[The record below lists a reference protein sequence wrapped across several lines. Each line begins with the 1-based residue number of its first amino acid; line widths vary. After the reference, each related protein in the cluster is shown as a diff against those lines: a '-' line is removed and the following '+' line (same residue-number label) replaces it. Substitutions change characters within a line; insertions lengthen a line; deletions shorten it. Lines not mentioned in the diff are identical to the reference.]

1 MNLWT
6 INKLR
11 DKFLLIII
19 SLILFVFSIFSYVL
33 YQFEKEQIIQSTQFN
48 AESLLRNTS
57 YAFTVALKS
66 NDQVLESQKAASL
79 LQRDKNIVNLIIK
92 NKLGNTI
99 YAINQTPEKQTTAV
113 GIPRTQLH
121 KNVFHYNFPLFENKE
136 MIGSLILDYSQ
147 DAALSKI
154 QYFKYFIIIAAFTAI
169 VIAFF
174 LAIALARMVT
184 RQIELLTIGVQK
196 VSFGNYSHKVKIV
209 TNDELGNLA
218 KSFNNLFSNLKESY
232 KESYQ
237 KRQELLEEK
246 NKLRT
251 ILANLNQGVVLI
263 DKDKK
268 IYEINQAAE
277 SIFDIYSKI
286 AIGQNI
292 NEISTN
298 QEYLDFINDF
308 TTTNQPFA
316 TKTIKFEKPSI
327 IYKISLV
334 RAINEDEE
342 VIGII
347 SVFTDIT
354 KEHELTQSKTN
365 LLHIMSHELKTPLAT
380 IIGFLGLLEKE
391 GQDYITDD
399 HIDFIRTA
407 KQGAEDL
414 KLLVNNL
421 LDLSRLEANK
431 MEVHFSEFDLPKLT
445 DSVIKFYSLL
455 LEEKKLDVITEYQ
468 SDKMMIESD
477 KNKIRQIVS
486 NIMDNAI
493 KFTSDGTITV
503 SINQSDD
510 TVFLT
515 IKDSGIGISKNKLSD
530 IFGKFNQVDSSITRK
545 HDGAGLGLSI
555 VKEFTKLLNGHIEVS
570 STVNEGTTFT
580 ISLPIKRRPSQV

>member
-19 SLILFVFSIFSYVL
+19 SLILFVFSIFSYTL
-33 YQFEKEQIIQSTQFN
+33 YQFEKRQIIQSTQFN

-57 YAFTVALKS
+57 YAFTIALKS
-66 NDQVLESQKAASL
+66 NDQVIELQKAASL

-99 YAINQTPEKQTTAV
+99 YALNQLPKVQNNKSQTPHSK
-113 GIPRTQLH
+113 IH
-121 KNVFHYNFPLFENKE
+121 KNIFYYNFPLFHNKE

-154 QYFKYFIIIAAFTAI
+154 QYFKYFIIIAAFGAI

-184 RQIELLTIGVQK
+184 KQIELLTIGVQK
-196 VSFGNYSHKVKIV
+196 VSFGNYSHKVKII

-251 ILANLNQGVVLI
+251 ILANLNQGVILI
-263 DKDKK
+263 DKDQK

-277 SIFDIYSKI
+277 NVFDIYSKI

-292 NEISTN
+292 NQISPN

-308 TTTNQPFA
+308 TKEDQPFA
-316 TKTIKFEKPSI
+316 TKTIEFDKSI
-327 IYKISLV
+327 IYKVSLV
-334 RAINEDEE
+334 RAINEANE

-391 GQDYITDD
+391 GKDYINID
-399 HIDFIRTA
+399 HIDYIRTA
-407 KQGAEDL
+407 KQGAENL

-431 MEVHFSEFDLPKLT
+431 MEIHYSEFELPALA
-445 DSVIKFYSLL
+445 DSVIKFYHLL
-455 LEEKKLDVITEYQ
+455 LEEKKLKIVTNYQ
-468 SDKMMIESD
+468 PNNLIIDSD
-477 KNKIRQIVS
+477 KNKIRQIIS

-503 SINQSDD
+503 SITQVNGNAI
-510 TVFLT
+510 LT
-515 IKDSGIGISKNKLSD
+515 IQDSGIGISKNKLSD

-555 VKEFTKLLNGHIEVS
+555 VKEFTKLLEGTIEVT
-570 STVNEGTTFT
+570 STVNQGTTFK
-580 ISLPIKRRPSQV
+580 ISFPTKRSQSQI